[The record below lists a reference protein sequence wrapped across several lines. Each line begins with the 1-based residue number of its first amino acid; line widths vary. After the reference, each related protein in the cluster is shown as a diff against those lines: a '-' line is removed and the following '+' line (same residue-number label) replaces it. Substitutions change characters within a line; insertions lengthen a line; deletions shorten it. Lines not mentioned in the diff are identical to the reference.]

1 MNKLFELTIVRKKLV
16 IKKLK
21 KITVNDL
28 IPVRE
33 TLNSIDFI
41 FGNEDKWEYKQLYVG
56 WLGTTKVRLDGAD
69 EILKFMEANKD
80 KINFDSV
87 DRAFISDITRVFHVN
102 VNSKEKKTIVNMD
115 KEDFAKEEK
124 KKFLVSI
131 EEAIDNLNEIAQMMG
146 GIT

>member
-16 IKKLK
+16 IKMLK
-21 KITVNDL
+21 RITIDDL

-41 FGNEDKWEYKQLYVG
+41 FGNEDKWEYKKLNVG
-56 WLGTTKVRLDGAD
+56 WIGTTKVRLDGAD
-69 EILKFMEANKD
+69 ELLKFMEANKD

-87 DRAFISDITRVFHVN
+87 DRAFISDIAKVFHIN
-102 VNSKEKKTIVNMD
+102 VNGKEKKTVVNMD

-146 GIT
+146 DIL

>member
-16 IKKLK
+16 IKMLK

-56 WLGTTKVRLDGAD
+56 WMGTTKVRLDGAD
-69 EILKFMEANKD
+69 EILKFMEDNKD
-80 KINFDSV
+80 KISFDSV
-87 DRAFISDITRVFHVN
+87 DRAFISDITKVSHINVFGKDKATVM
-102 VNSKEKKTIVNMD
+102 KMD
-115 KEDFAKEEK
+115 KDESANFGKDKI
-124 KKFLVSI
+124 LTSI

-146 GIT
+146 DIL